1 VTRRYIVTG
10 GAGFI
15 GSNFI
20 RMLLREV
27 PDARVI
33 NLDLLTYAG
42 NLANLK
48 DVAEDPRYEFIRGD
62 VCDHGLL
69 NSLCSEPT
77 AALIHFAAESH
88 VDRSIAG
95 PDPFLRTN
103 VQGTQS
109 VLEAVRIGRVDRAL
123 VVSTDEV
130 YGSIP
135 PGEWA
140 TEAYLLQPSSPY
152 SASKAC
158 GDLFTLAYFAT
169 YELPVI
175 VTRCGNNY
183 GPYQFPEKLIP
194 LMITH
199 AMQERDLPLYG
210 DGLNV
215 RDWIH
220 VEDHCRALLT
230 VLEQGTAGEVYNI
243 SAGVGLTNRE
253 VVEAMLRELGKDSNR
268 IRYVTDRPGHDRR
281 YALDAAKLRLHTHWA
296 PEYDFAAG
304 LAATVQWYIDHEE
317 WWRAVLSGEHQKFYD
332 AWYGP
337 RLAVPARSARKA
349 EPRVGR

>member
-1 VTRRYIVTG
+1 MTRRYIVTG

-20 RMLLREV
+20 RMVLRDV
-27 PDARVI
+27 PDVRVV

-42 NLANLK
+42 NLANVK
-48 DVAEDPRYEFIRGD
+48 DVAEDPRYEFVRGD
-62 VCDHGLL
+62 VCDQALL

-103 VQGTQS
+103 VQGTQC
-109 VLEAVRIGRVDRAL
+109 VLEAIRIGRVDRAMM
-123 VVSTDEV
+123 VSTDEV

-135 PGEWA
+135 PGERA
-140 TEAYLLQPSSPY
+140 TEEYLVRPSSPY

-158 GDLFTLAYFAT
+158 GDLFALAYFGT

-199 AMQERDLPLYG
+199 AVQGHDLPLYG

-230 VLEQGTAGEVYNI
+230 LLERGTVGEIYNI
-243 SAGVGLTNRE
+243 SAGVGFTNRE
-253 VVEAMLRELGKDSNR
+253 VVDAILQHSGKDVDS
-268 IRYVTDRPGHDRR
+268 IRYVADRPGHDRR
-281 YALDAAKLRLHTHWA
+281 YALDASKLRMHTGWA
-296 PEYDFAAG
+296 PEHDFAAG
-304 LAATVQWYIDHEE
+304 LAATVRWYIEHEE
-317 WWRAVLSGEHQKFYD
+317 WWRAILSGDHQKFYD

-337 RLAVPARSARKA
+337 RFAAPSRSVRKA
-349 EPRVGR
+349 

>member
-1 VTRRYIVTG
+1 MTAISRYVITG

-20 RMLLREV
+20 RALLRTQ
-27 PDARVI
+27 AKCKVI

-42 NLANLK
+42 NLANLT
-48 DVAEDPRYEFIRGD
+48 DVASDSRYEFVRGD
-62 VCDHGLL
+62 VCDKALL
-69 NSLCSEPT
+69 DSLCAEPT
-77 AALIHFAAESH
+77 AALVHFAAESH

-109 VLEAVRIGRVDRAL
+109 ILEAARVGRVERL
-123 VVSTDEV
+123 IIVSTDEV

-135 PGEWA
+135 PGMLA
-140 TEAYLLQPSSPY
+140 TEDWPPRPSSPY
-152 SASKAC
+152 SASKAA
-158 GDLFTLAYFAT
+158 GDLFALAYFGT

-199 AMQERDLPLYG
+199 ATRGLELPLYG

-220 VEDHCRALLT
+220 VEDHCNALLR
-230 VLEQGTAGEVYNI
+230 VLERGVAGEVYNI
-243 SAGVGLTNRE
+243 SARAELTNRD
-253 VVEAMLRELGKDSNR
+253 VLEAILQEMDVDPTA
-268 IRYVTDRPGHDRR
+268 IRYVADRPGHDRR
-281 YALDAAKLRLHTHWA
+281 YAMNADKLQQHTGWT
-296 PEYDFAAG
+296 PSWDFARG
-304 LAATVQWYIDHEE
+304 LPATVQWYQEHRE
-317 WWRAVLSGEHQKFYD
+317 WWEAVITGQHQSFYD
-332 AWYGP
+332 QWYGE
-337 RLAVPARSARKA
+337 RLALAPRHSRPA
-349 EPRVGR
+349 